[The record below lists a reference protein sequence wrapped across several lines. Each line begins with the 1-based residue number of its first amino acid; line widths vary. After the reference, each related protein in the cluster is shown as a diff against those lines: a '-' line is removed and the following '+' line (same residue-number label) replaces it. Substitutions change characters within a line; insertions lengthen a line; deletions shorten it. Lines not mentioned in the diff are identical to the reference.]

1 MVIIDTMMVYHFAD
15 PNLGVEM
22 FSKKGKVLK
31 GAMIF

>member
-22 FSKKGKVLK
+22 FSKKGVKY
-31 GAMIF
+31 